1 MGMTALFSNA
11 LPAAPHHTSHPTAH
25 NRRKGRRHRL
35 NVPATLTP
43 EGGGEPL
50 HVRVVEL
57 SVGGLGMSAVV
68 MTEVG
73 KIYVVT
79 AFDSLLPPGLRVRT
93 VSQRTVNNGH
103 FVGAAIL

>member
-1 MGMTALFSNA
+1 MTALFATA
-11 LPAAPHHTSHPTAH
+11 LPAAPHHTSHPMAT

-35 NVPATLTP
+35 SVPATLTP

-50 HVRVVEL
+50 HVRVIEL
-57 SVGGLGMSAVV
+57 SVGGLGMASIKLA
-68 MTEVG
+68 EVG
-73 KIYVVT
+73 KVYAVT

-93 VSQRTVNNGH
+93 VSQRAVDNGH